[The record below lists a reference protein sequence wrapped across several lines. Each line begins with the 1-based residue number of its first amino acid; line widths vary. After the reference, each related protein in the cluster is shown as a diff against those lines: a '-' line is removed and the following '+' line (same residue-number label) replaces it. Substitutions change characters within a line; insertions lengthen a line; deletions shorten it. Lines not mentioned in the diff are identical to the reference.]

1 MTPTR
6 TGWRGRLHQVEDLV
20 LALALGILVLLA
32 AAQIGLRLA
41 FDAGFLWLEP
51 LLRTLV
57 MWVALLGA
65 MAAAREGRHISL
77 DAIQRLLPPTAVRVV
92 RFIAFWA
99 AAVASAVLAWHA
111 LRMVR
116 DEYDIG
122 TTAFASVPAWL
133 TQAILPLALT
143 VIALRLAIT
152 AFQPPP
158 QPGESG
164 AHP

>member
-1 MTPTR
+1 M
-6 TGWRGRLHQVEDLV
+6 
-20 LALALGILVLLA
+20 LAVALGILVLLA

-77 DAIQRLLPPTAVRVV
+77 DAIQRLLPSSAVRVV

-99 AAVASAVLAWHA
+99 AAIATAILAWHA

-116 DEYDIG
+116 DEYDMG
-122 TTAFASVPAWL
+122 TMAFASVPAWL
-133 TQAILPLALT
+133 TQAILPLALA

-158 QPGESG
+158 PPGDLG